1 MMIVFRK
8 LMLLEVA
15 SATRRPA
22 VPVKLATAFWPG
34 TVVVSVTGGPPGLI
48 AAVASGGTLKSWI
61 AMLPPPACSGCTR
74 TT

>member
-1 MMIVFRK
+1 
-8 LMLLEVA
+8 MLLEVA

-34 TVVVSVTGGPPGLI
+34 TVVVSATGGPPGLI

-61 AMLPPPACSGCTR
+61 AMLPPPAPNG
-74 TT
+74 